1 MEKRRAGAA
10 ESPCRL
16 FAGKMR
22 AIAMDSDVPRLS
34 DEELQLF
41 SAKVG
46 RRLSERPLDLDP
58 ASHRERVAGLLRQAG
73 EASFY
78 QLLGIVPTAATQ
90 EVHEAYEQISRL
102 VHPANALRLGLVGRE
117 GVLEMLFEQITHAYL
132 TLFQPDRRKMYD
144 RELSPNAWTAAWAPA
159 PGRRKEEAREMA
171 QHYYERATVLAEA
184 EEFHFAIELLQQAV
198 RADSRPEY
206 FALLGRLQAKN
217 PRWLRAAAE
226 SLRRAVEL
234 GSKDP
239 ELPAALQEI
248 QERLQSGEAMQPAA
262 TAAAAGK
269 SDVPEVEFLDP
280 GGDFESFTKTR
291 RGFRR

>member
-1 MEKRRAGAA
+1 
-10 ESPCRL
+10 
-16 FAGKMR
+16 
-22 AIAMDSDVPRLS
+22 MDSDVPSLS

-41 SAKVG
+41 SANVA

-90 EVHEAYEQISRL
+90 EVHEAYEQVARL
-102 VHPANALRLGLVGRE
+102 VHPLNALRLGLVGRE
-117 GVLEMLFEQITHAYL
+117 GVLEMLFERITHAYL

-144 RELSPNAWTAAWAPA
+144 RGLSPNAWSAAWAPA
-159 PGRRKEEAREMA
+159 PGRRKEEGREMA
-171 QHYYERATVLAEA
+171 KRYYERASVLAEA

-198 RADSRPEY
+198 RADSKPEY

-217 PRWLRAAAE
+217 PRWLRAASE
-226 SLRRAVEL
+226 SLRRAMEL
-234 GSKDP
+234 GAKDP

-248 QERLQSGEAMQPAA
+248 QERLESGEALQQEATSTSASQAA
-262 TAAAAGK
+262 RAGK
-269 SDVPEVEFLDP
+269 RDVPEVEFLDP
-280 GGDFESFTKTR
+280 GGDFESFTKAR